1 MEFNNNDIIHILE
14 RPPSRDNLSIY
25 NVLQIVLIICLGC
38 SGGYNL
44 YSLFKQFDY
53 SFVNLLEIVFNTLLF
68 IGACISILGLIMNNN
83 AYLKGGFIIFGLGCL
98 IAIIKIIV
106 DWVKGYFN
114 FYEFLEILFAIILL
128 YIIITENNAIKP
140 LASPY
145 SRATTLK
152 YGDVNTETPPL
163 SRPKC

>member
-128 YIIITENNAIKP
+128 YIIIKQMQH
-140 LASPY
+140 L
-145 SRATTLK
+145 
-152 YGDVNTETPPL
+152 
-163 SRPKC
+163 